1 MKKSKKIT
9 FPTFLTL
16 IRLIGA
22 PISVPFFIVHYTS
35 QNNFI
40 INVLIAS
47 LFLFFGF
54 TDFLDGYFARK
65 YAQTSELGA
74 TLDHL
79 ADKFL
84 TFSAFIALLTIHKIS
99 YVWVL
104 LLIGRE
110 LFVMGLREIA
120 LEHAMSIHV
129 SSLGKLKTCMHIAL
143 IAWIIM
149 NPAHQQ
155 FNLFWNGIE
164 SILLLGSLFLS
175 LYSAFNYF
183 VIFYAQLKK

>member
-40 INVLIAS
+40 INLLIAA

-84 TFSAFIALLTIHKIS
+84 TFSAFIALLAIHKIS
-99 YVWVL
+99 YGWVL
-104 LLIGRE
+104 VLIGRE
-110 LFVMGLREIA
+110 IFVMGLREIA

-143 IAWIIM
+143 IAWIII
-149 NPAHQQ
+149 NPAQQ
-155 FNLFWNGIE
+155 ELSLFWNGIE
-164 SILLLGSLFLS
+164 FVLLGASLFLS
-175 LYSAFNYF
+175 LSSAFNYF
-183 VIFYAQLKK
+183 LLFYAQLKK